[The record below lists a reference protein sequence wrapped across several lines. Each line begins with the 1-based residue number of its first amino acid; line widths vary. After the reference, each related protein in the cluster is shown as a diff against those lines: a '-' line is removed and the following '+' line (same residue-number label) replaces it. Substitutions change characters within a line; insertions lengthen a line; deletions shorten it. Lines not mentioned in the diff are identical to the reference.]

1 MMLGLHGLW
10 GHGVK
15 GGEVVHIE
23 GLGLRPS
30 LEPNRASTVLATS
43 GWLMV
48 MPTELPKIEI
58 EDT

>member
-1 MMLGLHGLW
+1 M
-10 GHGVK
+10 
-15 GGEVVHIE
+15 VHIE
-23 GLGLRPS
+23 GLGSRLS

-43 GWLMV
+43 GWLMA